1 MQTTIRLVLVQVFQH
16 TVIAELLAIFPNNS
30 YFKMSIFQVAFVS
43 FNTEI
48 KKKFYETENST
59 GHFKHTGILLIAA
72 NYLNKIK

>member
-1 MQTTIRLVLVQVFQH
+1 M
-16 TVIAELLAIFPNNS
+16 IAELPAIFPNNL
-30 YFKMSIFQVAFVS
+30 YFKMNTFQVAFVS

-72 NYLNKIK
+72 HYLNKIR